1 MFFQLSRGALEKVDG
16 LAALVD
22 ADGLLPLHDSQQARL
37 VAQLLTASNRQEV
50 VAWQVL
56 AAVQLKAL
64 YSHICSSSFTA
75 NSYELTDA
83 EMLQP
88 YLEDFQSSFSSPI
101 ESAHLSAELLS
112 MSLLAID
119 PALDFLTP
127 LLQGISLIPQPA
139 LQHILQRM
147 KIDLAQAHNLWE
159 LLSEPMKTYPH
170 DLLKQLESMRDNWDF
185 LSESQRMELVRTL
198 NFMYEEIEEEQKRAN
213 APERVLTF
221 KNRTKKQVDFQ
232 ETEWK
237 KNFILIAKNA
247 NVWLVQLSHQY
258 GKEITR
264 LDQIPVKEIELL
276 SDRGIN
282 SLWLIGIWERSPASR
297 KIKELYGRT
306 DTAASAYSIKDYR
319 IAARLG
325 GEAALDA
332 LVAHCNQH
340 NIKLCV
346 DMVPNHTGIDSTWL
360 LNHPDWYISVP
371 ESPVADF
378 HFNSPDLSPDPH
390 KTIILE
396 DGYYDQSGAAEV
408 FLFEDHDKHEK
419 RYIYHGNDGTSM
431 PWNDTAQLDYLN
443 PQVREQVMQTI
454 LCILKKFPLV
464 RFDAA
469 MTLTKK
475 HFQRLWYPLPE
486 NKERCIP
493 TRENHPMSDAEFSDR
508 MPYEFWRE
516 VVERVNR
523 ARPDTVLMA
532 EAFWLMEGFFI
543 NELGMHCVY
552 NSAFMNLLRDEEN
565 DKYQQVLKNALRNN
579 PAILGRLVNFL
590 NNPDERTAAD
600 QFGTGD
606 KYFAICTM
614 LATMPGLPMLGH
626 GQLEGLKER
635 YGMDFMAPQWDEQPD
650 EELLHQHEKW
660 LFPLLHRR
668 AAFSD
673 SASFYL
679 FEVVDEKDQI
689 LEDVYAYLNLHLGQS
704 HLILVNN
711 SFNEYQVRFRR
722 TVPIADKNGSVH
734 IYTLSELMPQSLSSH
749 TDLRFKDIRTEDV
762 LSFDRKVIEEHGL
775 TASLSPYRHIVW
787 EITCVSHP
795 PGCDSVSH

>member
-1 MFFQLSRGALEKVDG
+1 MFFQLSRGGLEKVDG

-37 VAQLLTASNRQEV
+37 VAQLLTASTGQKV
-50 VAWQVL
+50 SAWQVL
-56 AAVQLKAL
+56 AAAQLKAL
-64 YSHICSSSFTA
+64 FSHMCRSSFATVS
-75 NSYELTDA
+75 NQTTGA
-83 EMLQP
+83 ETLQP
-88 YLEDFQSSFSSPI
+88 YLEDFQNSLSGSGEP
-101 ESAHLSAELLS
+101 ALLSAELLS
-112 MSLLAID
+112 LSLLAID
-119 PALDFLTP
+119 PALDFLSP
-127 LLQGISLIPQPA
+127 LLQDLPLISQPP
-139 LQHILQRM
+139 LKHILQHVET
-147 KIDLAQAHNLWE
+147 DLAQAHDLWK
-159 LLSEPMKTYPH
+159 LLSTPITTYPQ
-170 DLLKQLESMRDNWDF
+170 DVLKQLESIRDGWDF
-185 LSESQRMELVRTL
+185 LSESQNTELVRTL

-221 KNRTKKQVDFQ
+221 KDHAKEQVDFK
-232 ETEWK
+232 EVEWK
-237 KNFILIAKNA
+237 KNLVLIAKNA

-264 LDQIPVKEIELL
+264 LDQIPVQEIELL
-276 SDRGIN
+276 SERGIN

-325 GEAALDA
+325 GEDA
-332 LVAHCNQH
+332 IDVLIAQCNQYG
-340 NIKLCV
+340 IKLCV
-346 DMVPNHTGIDSTWL
+346 DMVPNHTGIDATWL
-360 LNHPDWYISVP
+360 LEHPDWYISVP

-390 KTIILE
+390 KTIMLE
-396 DGYYDQSGAAEV
+396 NGYYDQSGAAEV

-454 LCILKKFPLV
+454 QRILKKFPLV

-475 HFQRLWYPLPE
+475 HFQRLWYPLPHSA
-486 NKERCIP
+486 ERCIP
-493 TRENHPMSDAEFSDR
+493 TRETHTMSTAEFSDH
-508 MPYEFWRE
+508 MPHEFWCE
-516 VVERVNR
+516 VVERVNHE
-523 ARPDTVLMA
+523 RPDAVLMA

-543 NELGMHCVY
+543 NELGMHRVY

-565 DKYQQVLKNALRNN
+565 DKYQQVLKNALRSN
-579 PAILGRLVNFL
+579 PAILGRFVNFL

-600 QFGTGD
+600 QFGSGD

-635 YGMDFMAPQWDEQPD
+635 YGMDFLAPRWEEQPD
-650 EELLHQHEKW
+650 EELLHQHERW
-660 LFPLLHRR
+660 LFPLLRRR

-673 SASFYL
+673 STSFYL
-679 FEVVDEKDQI
+679 FEVVDEKDRI
-689 LEDVYAYLNLHLGQS
+689 LDDVYAYLNFHLGQF
-704 HLILVNN
+704 HVVLVNN
-711 SFNEYQVRFRR
+711 SFNQYHVRFQR
-722 TVPIADKNGSVH
+722 TVPIADEHGNLH
-734 IYTLSELMPQSLSSH
+734 TYTLAQLISANSSSPM
-749 TDLRFKDIRTEDV
+749 DLRCQEVRTGEV
-762 LSFDRKVIEEHGL
+762 LSFDRKEIEQRGL
-775 TASLSPYRHIVW
+775 TLSLAPYQHLVW
-787 EITCVSHP
+787 QVTCVS
-795 PGCDSVSH
+795 S